1 VFNLPTPR
9 VGIPSGIREQTI
21 QDRESLDTSSGK
33 RRGLNT
39 VGKQEPL
46 RNHEAVKLIGWIALG
61 HAWRTAGSLLQIIFV
76 DTIVVAISGLIY
88 VSILSIDLY
97 FIHNRIGDDVS
108 DEQEDRAV
116 ESKKPHAMFL
126 AAIPGFGFFVIGL
139 VCLYHLLN
147 AL

>member
-1 VFNLPTPR
+1 MSH
-9 VGIPSGIREQTI
+9 GC
-21 QDRESLDTSSGK
+21 SLA
-33 RRGLNT
+33 GL
-39 VGKQEPL
+39 L
-46 RNHEAVKLIGWIALG
+46 LG
-61 HAWRTAGSLLQIIFV
+61 YAWRIAGSLLQIVFVLYIFSRLEDRF

-97 FIHNRIGDDVS
+97 FIHNRIG

-147 AL
+147 AF

>member
-1 VFNLPTPR
+1 MAEAV
-9 VGIPSGIREQTI
+9 
-21 QDRESLDTSSGK
+21 TSSGK

-39 VGKQEPL
+39 VAEQEPL
-46 RNHEAVKLIGWIALG
+46 RNHHAVKLIGWIALG
-61 HAWRTAGSLLQIIFV
+61 HAWRIAASLLQILFVLYIFSRLEDRF

>member
-1 VFNLPTPR
+1 MAEAVT
-9 VGIPSGIREQTI
+9 G
-21 QDRESLDTSSGK
+21 SGK

-39 VGKQEPL
+39 VAEQEPL
-46 RNHEAVKLIGWIALG
+46 RNHGAVKLIGWIALG
-61 HAWRTAGSLLQIIFV
+61 YAWRIAGSLLQILFVLYIFSRLEDRF

-88 VSILSIDLY
+88 ASILSIDLY

-108 DEQEDRAV
+108 GEQEDRAV